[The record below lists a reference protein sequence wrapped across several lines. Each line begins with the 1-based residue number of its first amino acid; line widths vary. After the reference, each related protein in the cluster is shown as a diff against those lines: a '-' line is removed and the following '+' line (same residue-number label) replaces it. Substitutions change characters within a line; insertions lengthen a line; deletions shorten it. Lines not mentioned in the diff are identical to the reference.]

1 MVIICK
7 YNMTKTQ
14 KRKREKTSETPGEVK
29 SFRYTFATSNTLRVS
44 DNTGFRSGY
53 RLVENTDLV
62 LILCANM
69 MCYVNT
75 RSEST

>member
-1 MVIICK
+1 MAVQQGALLLRRQLAGPTFLIHPS
-7 YNMTKTQ
+7 Y
-14 KRKREKTSETPGEVK
+14 
-29 SFRYTFATSNTLRVS
+29 SFIGLVRIS
-44 DNTGFRSGY
+44 
-53 RLVENTDLV
+53 LVENTDLV

>member
-1 MVIICK
+1 MLSCSASVQRCLRNGVGVANRQFSSYLRQKVSMIIIAACC
-7 YNMTKTQ
+7 MI
-14 KRKREKTSETPGEVK
+14 
-29 SFRYTFATSNTLRVS
+29 
-44 DNTGFRSGY
+44 
-53 RLVENTDLV
+53 VENTDLV